1 MWEVRS
7 CYSLTGV
14 IVLCVLNASYGY
26 FFKKNLKQTECTRFN
41 SSSYYAVLGKT
52 KDMINMG
59 KVSNMIFLKQTI
71 SIQ

>member
-1 MWEVRS
+1 MGSKELLFSDRS
-7 CYSLTGV
+7 HSTMC
-14 IVLCVLNASYGY
+14 
-26 FFKKNLKQTECTRFN
+26 FKCIIRILFLKNLKQTECTRLH